1 MKTRLIFAASSVF
14 MLVASGPA
22 NSQQAQQEPQ
32 PCGEASMQQ
41 EAHRVAQAGTDTSLG
56 GVPDTRTATASP
68 LTERCLTGPQCNVL
82 YGP

>member
-1 MKTRLIFAASSVF
+1 MKTRLIIAASSAF
-14 MLVASGPA
+14 MLVAGPA
-22 NSQQAQQEPQ
+22 NSQQAQQETQ
-32 PCGEASMQQ
+32 PCGQTAMQQ
-41 EAHRVAQAGTDTSLG
+41 EAHRVAQAGTDTSRG

>member
-14 MLVASGPA
+14 MLV
-22 NSQQAQQEPQ
+22 AQQEPQ